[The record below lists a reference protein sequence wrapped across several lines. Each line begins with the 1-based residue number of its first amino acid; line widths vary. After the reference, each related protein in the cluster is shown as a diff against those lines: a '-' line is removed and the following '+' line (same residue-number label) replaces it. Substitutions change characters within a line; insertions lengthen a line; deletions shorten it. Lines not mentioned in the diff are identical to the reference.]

1 MRAKTLLLV
10 SLGVVLFG
18 VGAYICFA
26 NNVDASPVVGKL
38 APDFELNSIEGK
50 RIRLSDLRG
59 TPVMLNFWATW
70 CGYCVMEMPDM
81 QAVFREM
88 KTVPEEERVEILS
101 INLLQS
107 ERNGLKDVKS
117 FLEKTGYEFAVL
129 LDEKS
134 VVANAYRV
142 SGIPMSFFVDR
153 DGVIRYIHRGPLT
166 KAMLW
171 SAFER
176 IK

>member
-1 MRAKTLLLV
+1 MRVKALV
-10 SLGVVLFG
+10 LVGLVVVLFG
-18 VGAYICFA
+18 VGVYICFA
-26 NNVDASPVVGKL
+26 NTLDAAPVVGKL
-38 APDFELNSIEGK
+38 APDFELTSLEGREIK
-50 RIRLSDLRG
+50 LSNFRG

-88 KTVPEEERVEILS
+88 QTMPEEERVEILS
-101 INLLQS
+101 VNLLQS
-107 ERNGLKDVKS
+107 ERSGFKDVKS

-142 SGIPMSFFVDR
+142 SGIPVSFFVDR
-153 DGVIRYIHRGPLT
+153 GGVIRYIHTGPLT